1 MSRKEKR
8 KSALRLPLVEALKDL
23 PWFEVDGIPPGKAQ
37 KFSLV
42 LQTPIVE
49 SLSKQPVVDG
59 VAHIDGVINSILS
72 QRIEKL
78 ISLLKHYKL
87 EASADP
93 WLLLSLRLACAFVPG
108 FRVVTKTPRGRG
120 RPKGAKRWT
129 REARYELIAA
139 VEAVRAE
146 KKGRSIA
153 NSVQILKKRDPE
165 RWASLNPARYHEAR
179 RERTLYDQA
188 VRALIRTDA

>member
-1 MSRKEKR
+1 MFAICSYATARRMSPYFVGPEF
-8 KSALRLPLVEALKDL
+8 S
-23 PWFEVDGIPPGKAQ
+23 GI
-37 KFSLV
+37 SLW
-42 LQTPIVE
+42 
-49 SLSKQPVVDG
+49 
-59 VAHIDGVINSILS
+59 NSILT

-78 ISLLKHYKL
+78 ILLLKHYKL
-87 EASADP
+87 ETSDDP
-93 WLLLSLRLACAFVPG
+93 WLLLSLRLACALVPG

-179 RERTLYDQA
+179 RNAHYTIRPSVFDEDRRLRINEVNAARHPAGYFRYKKISLVYFRTL
-188 VRALIRTDA
+188 LSG